1 MILSLL
7 NQSVCVHTWLK
18 KTQVQAGIIQ
28 RNKSI
33 AFEHIAPYRIV
44 RFI

>member
-1 MILSLL
+1 M
-7 NQSVCVHTWLK
+7 CGHTQLK
-18 KTQVQAGIIQ
+18 KTQVQAGMIQ
-28 RNKSI
+28 RHKSI

>member
-1 MILSLL
+1 M
-7 NQSVCVHTWLK
+7 
-18 KTQVQAGIIQ
+18 IQ
-28 RNKSI
+28 RHKSI